1 MHLYTYIHVSTYS
14 LIHPYTS
21 SYTHTLIN
29 PYTHNYTPIHPYT
42 YALIHPCIHSYTI
55 NKCTHPQ
62 IHPSTNTPIHK
73 YTHLQIHPST
83 STLIHLYTHTPVHP
97 YNHTS
102 IHAYTHTFIHPQM
115 HIHPS
120 IPPPIHSAAIST
132 HTLTYTFIRHYT
144 HTLYTHTAIPIH
156 SYTPTQHMRIH
167 PYHGHSENFSNGC
180 KLKKTPHKEKKTPLP
195 HHEEYL
201 FPDFPKCGGKRLLLP
216 YLASANNTYSHIH
229 VYLPSQLFAFYRI
242 KSWFTSSS
250 FSLLHISLIN
260 NLPK

>member
-1 MHLYTYIHVSTYS
+1 
-14 LIHPYTS
+14 
-21 SYTHTLIN
+21 
-29 PYTHNYTPIHPYT
+29 
-42 YALIHPCIHSYTI
+42 
-55 NKCTHPQ
+55 
-62 IHPSTNTPIHK
+62 
-73 YTHLQIHPST
+73 
-83 STLIHLYTHTPVHP
+83 
-97 YNHTS
+97 
-102 IHAYTHTFIHPQM
+102 M

-132 HTLTYTFIRHYT
+132 HTLTYIHSYDI
-144 HTLYTHTAIPIH
+144 IPIH
-156 SYTPTQHMRIH
+156 YTPIQLYQYTRIHPHTHMRIH

-180 KLKKTPHKEKKTPLP
+180 KLKKTPHKEKKSPLP

-229 VYLPSQLFAFYRI
+229 VYLPSQLFVFYRI